1 MRGNFFKISK
11 YEEKHVNLGGLNR
24 FSYVQFLVFCT
35 DVCMPAYVCSWCTV
49 VSLLLYGNPQWAY
62 KPTDADVSL
71 PFPPRRQ

>member
-35 DVCMPAYVCSWCTV
+35 DVCIWNCACLHMYVPGV
-49 VSLLLYGNPQWAY
+49 L
-62 KPTDADVSL
+62 
-71 PFPPRRQ
+71 